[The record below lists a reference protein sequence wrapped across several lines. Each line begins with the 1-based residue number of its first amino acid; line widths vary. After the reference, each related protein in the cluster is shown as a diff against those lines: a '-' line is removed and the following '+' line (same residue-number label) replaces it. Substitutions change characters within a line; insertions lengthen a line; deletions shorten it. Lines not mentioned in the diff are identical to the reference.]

1 LLASGLGSC
10 LGRFRPYVGK
20 SPLILNPNRLLS
32 RLQRSARTWDRGQ
45 DRRPL
50 AHQTDD
56 VRCAQTMRDRE
67 STFVAMLAAS
77 LLLVSAS
84 AADTPAASADAGRCQ
99 PSGSHTLLSERTLRV
114 YRTHNYG
121 HGESTS
127 DLVIACWRAS
137 GRQTVL
143 VTESPRDPN
152 NEVRLTAVTAAPGSA
167 SVIAAASSTV
177 GVGLAGTDLLQAFN
191 VHTGHRLNSN
201 EAELLS
207 CEEGCNVSVFGFVV
221 APSGSLAF
229 LGEVS
234 AASTDRPVGL
244 YTKAV
249 GGSIRLLELGAPA
262 QQPEPG
268 VPTIAG
274 LSFAN
279 GVLSW
284 TSNGSAKSSPWS

>member
-1 LLASGLGSC
+1 MATLATC
-10 LGRFRPYVGK
+10 
-20 SPLILNPNRLLS
+20 
-32 RLQRSARTWDRGQ
+32 
-45 DRRPL
+45 
-50 AHQTDD
+50 
-56 VRCAQTMRDRE
+56 
-67 STFVAMLAAS
+67 
-77 LLLVSAS
+77 LLLVLAAAAAAAATFAS
-84 AADTPAASADAGRCQ
+84 VGRCK
-99 PSGSHTLLSERTLRV
+99 PSGSHTLLSEKTLRV

-152 NEVRLTAVTAAPGSA
+152 NEVRLRTVTAASGST
-167 SVIAAASSTV
+167 SVIAVASSTV

-207 CEEGCNVSVFGFVV
+207 CEEGCNVSVFSFVV

-234 AASTDRPVGL
+234 AASTDRPAGL

-249 GGSIRLLELGAPA
+249 GGSIRLLELGAPP

-268 VPTIAG
+268 VPTIAS

-284 TSNGSAKSSPWS
+284 TSNGSAKTSPWS

>member
-1 LLASGLGSC
+1 
-10 LGRFRPYVGK
+10 
-20 SPLILNPNRLLS
+20 
-32 RLQRSARTWDRGQ
+32 
-45 DRRPL
+45 
-50 AHQTDD
+50 
-56 VRCAQTMRDRE
+56 
-67 STFVAMLAAS
+67 VAMLATC
-77 LLLVSAS
+77 LLLAFSTVAGTPT
-84 AADTPAASADAGRCQ
+84 AAANAGRCQ
-99 PSGSHTLLSERTLRV
+99 PRGSRTLLSEKTLRV
-114 YRTHNYG
+114 YRTHSYG

-152 NEVRLTAVTAAPGSA
+152 NEVKLRDVTAAPGSA
-167 SVIAAASSTV
+167 SVIAASTSTV

-191 VHTGHRLNSN
+191 VHTGRRLNSN

-207 CEEGCNVSVFGFVV
+207 CEEGCDVSVFSFVV

-234 AASTDRPVGL
+234 AASANRPAGL

-249 GGSIRLLELGAPA
+249 GGSIRLIELGELSR
-262 QQPEPG
+262 QPEAG
-268 VPTIAG
+268 VPPIAE
-274 LSFAN
+274 LSLIN

-284 TSNGSAKSSPWS
+284 TSNGAVKTAPLS